1 LSNLKSIVV
10 FVIGGLSVFSLFTQ
24 ISTFGNFL
32 TSIVLLGTASMTL
45 LLSSGMAVD
54 TSVTIYENEQ
64 WQASQRRELSAELVS
79 LMDSGEPGTEDLNQQ
94 ISLAQNAAERSDVNF
109 NFSQETLDDGSLVIV
124 TEATGQGFD
133 TLNELFFGGKAN
145 ISTGVVDGQ
154 TQVTIRQT
162 DVESV
167 DIAGSGGSYVLRI
180 EGGQIIESNTGQ
192 IQLGAIAIWQN
203 PIEIQ
208 VTLTEA
214 SAIPQADGPSP
225 GAENGP
231 EVQPAEVVEQN
242 LIKNGDFEK
251 PWEPLN
257 GVAPDWVPY
266 HNGQAFF
273 GWYDEQWLEAVH
285 KGEHAQLMEIDETE
299 ADILDRVIAIHQTV
313 DVVPNSEYQLTIY
326 AIMRTDAPAE
336 LRNKSEY
343 EMHWGIDKLGEGN
356 YDNVEEWVHMPLTEQ
371 LRIGSNGTFPEDI
384 PLFYERISDTVRTGP
399 DTNRIT
405 LFIRG
410 LKKFPTGTEVNFDVD
425 DVSLVGPAP
434 GTTVII
440 VPAQSDQSEPAPTTP
455 DTAETSDAAA
465 PAEESSSL
473 PQSGATLTVPPS
485 LGTFLIGGLI
495 LIVLGATATASLL
508 LKNRKEI

>member
-1 LSNLKSIVV
+1 M
-10 FVIGGLSVFSLFTQ
+10 FSLFTQ

-94 ISLAQNAAERSDVNF
+94 ISLAQSAAERSDVNF
-109 NFSQETLDDGSLVIV
+109 NFSQETLDDGSLVIM
-124 TEATGQGFD
+124 TEATGQGFN

-167 DIAGSGGSYVLRI
+167 DITGSGGSYVLRI

-192 IQLGAIAIWQN
+192 IQLGATAIWQN
-203 PIEIQ
+203 PTEIQ

-214 SAIPQADGPSP
+214 SAGPSP

-231 EVQPAEVVEQN
+231 DVQPAEVVEQN

-257 GVAPDWVPY
+257 GIAPDWVPY

-313 DVVPNSEYQLTIY
+313 DVAPNSEYQLTIY

-343 EMHWGIDKLGEGN
+343 EMHWGIDKWGEGN

-410 LKKFPTGTEVNFDVD
+410 LKKFSTGTEVNFDVD

-440 VPAQSDQSEPAPTTP
+440 VPAQTA
-455 DTAETSDAAA
+455 DTVDAAA

-473 PQSGATLTVPPS
+473 PQSGATLAVSPS

-508 LKNRKEI
+508 LRNRKEI